1 MFLSKKNTGQAAL
14 PAVLLIGGVIIE
26 IAIAGV
32 LVAFILSSSGW
43 GERLSAQALAAAKA
57 GQQDAFIKIT
67 VNKDFSSAGYSFNV
81 DSRTV
86 EVAVIKDPEG
96 YPVGT
101 AKVTS
106 IGKALSR
113 QRKLEAILIVRRDT
127 GKVDLKSIREIE

>member
-1 MFLSKKNTGQAAL
+1 MSVNKKSQAAL
-14 PAVLLIGGVIIE
+14 PAVLLICGIITE
-26 IAIAGV
+26 IAIAGA

-67 VNKDFSSAGYSFNV
+67 VNKDFSSGLYTLTV
-81 DSRTV
+81 DSRTA
-86 EVAVIKDPEG
+86 EVTVIKDPTG
-96 YPVGT
+96 YPTGT
-101 AKVTS
+101 NKVTS

-127 GKVDLKSIREIE
+127 GKVDLESIREIE